1 MAQTPDTFDVIDY
14 DLKRHLKAIDEE
26 EMQLDNEITIKI
38 YDRDYGYG
46 RIVLRTIDGSMYLGE
61 DRDAAAEFVK
71 DFIRE
76 RMGK

>member
-46 RIVLRTIDGSMYLGE
+46 RIVLRHPDGTVYLEEDVEGAGE
-61 DRDAAAEFVK
+61 AIK